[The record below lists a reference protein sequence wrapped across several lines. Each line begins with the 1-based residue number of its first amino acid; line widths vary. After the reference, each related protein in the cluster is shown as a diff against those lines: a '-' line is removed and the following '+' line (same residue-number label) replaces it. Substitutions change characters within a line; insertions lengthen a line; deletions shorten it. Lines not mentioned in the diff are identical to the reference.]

1 MKKSV
6 LTISNLSSLASCT
19 SVTTEN
25 EAVQPLT
32 IDDLAIQVS
41 KDENRE
47 FSFTNKRSAYWYGRT
62 HQDHFGEWFAG
73 WNISTRRVLSD
84 YSLSIDGQPLLRA
97 EADSTTVA
105 PDGIVRQWP
114 QAKEQ
119 MRMIDNDDL
128 ILIAVEAPQAKIISI
143 CFDKRLIAKTQGQKE
158 SLCLYPEQTPEL
170 IIKAVPVKP
179 ADIQT
184 DDSTLTAPAQAG
196 GFLLTYG
203 TESHCDSLI
212 SMYRIKSDSLLEA
225 RRQRMNTLLSENVPM
240 RSNLPEL
247 DKAIAWLT
255 LTTDQLITCQQGKG
269 IYAGLPWF
277 NTYWGRDIFISLP
290 GATLVTGQFGE
301 AEEILRDFGRLQDR
315 REDSPTM
322 GRIPNLATP
331 DGVWYNTT
339 DGTPRY
345 VMETEELLRYT
356 GDKQFLQDVY
366 PTIVMS
372 IEQAIARSTDEKG
385 YLLHADAD
393 TWMDVKHEVP
403 ASPRGD
409 RANDIQWL
417 WYRQLMAGVGLA
429 RLMNDTANAEKWEQ
443 KAQQL
448 ANNFERDY
456 CDKADTLIYDHLNSD
471 GTPDKQ
477 YRPNQLFCFELIGDE
492 DFKKAV
498 TIKAWQNLAY
508 PWGVA
513 SLEQHDSQFHPYHH
527 WDEKYHFDD
536 AYHNGT
542 VWLWLNGIFMQ
553 RMIEIGEVETA
564 WQLFSNMN
572 RQALKEGAIGS
583 LSECADAHPH
593 PGQQWADRSGAFLQA
608 WSNAEQLRVWYQCF
622 LGVQPDLLNGV
633 VTVRPILPKEISR
646 LYQRVKLGK
655 GYLIFN
661 YKDGK
666 FDIRLD
672 GLDAKLQMILPEDR
686 ATNSN
691 IIPFCKPDNTL
702 YENGY
707 ARD

>member
-1 MKKSV
+1 MKKSL
-6 LTISNLSSLASCT
+6 LTIGILACLASCT
-19 SVTTEN
+19 TESESVR
-25 EAVQPLT
+25 PLT

-47 FSFTNKRSAYWYGRT
+47 YSFTNKRSAYWYGRT

-97 EADSTTVA
+97 EAGRVTVA

-114 QAKEQ
+114 QAREQ
-119 MRMIDNDDL
+119 MKLIDNDDL
-128 ILIAVEAPQAKIISI
+128 ILIGVEASKAKTISI
-143 CFDKRLIAKTQGQKE
+143 SFDKRLIAQTKGQKDA
-158 SLCLYPEQTPEL
+158 LCLIPEQTPEL
-170 IIKAVPVKP
+170 MIKAVPVKP
-179 ADIQT
+179 VDIQT
-184 DDSTLTAPAQAG
+184 SDSTLTASAQAG
-196 GFLLTYG
+196 GFLLAYG

-212 SMYRIKSDSLLEA
+212 SLYRIQGESLLKA
-225 RRQRMNTLLSENVPM
+225 RRQRMNTLLSENVPLC
-240 RSNLPEL
+240 SNLPEL
-247 DKAIAWLT
+247 DKALAWLT

-366 PTIVMS
+366 PTIVLS

-417 WYRQLMAGVGLA
+417 WYRQLMAGASLA

-443 KAQQL
+443 KALQL
-448 ANNFERDY
+448 ANNFEHDY

-471 GTPDKQ
+471 GTPDRQ

-492 DFKKAV
+492 QFKKAV

-508 PWGVA
+508 PWGVG
-513 SLEQHDSQFHPYHH
+513 SLEQHDWQFHPYHH

-553 RMIEIGEVETA
+553 RMIEFGEVETA
-564 WQLFSNMN
+564 WGLFCNMN
-572 RQALKEGAIGS
+572 RQALREGAIGS
-583 LSECADAHPH
+583 LSECADAYPH
-593 PGQQWADRSGAFLQA
+593 PGKQWADRSGTFLQA

-622 LGVQPDLLNGV
+622 LGIRPDLLNGV
-633 VTVRPILPKEISR
+633 VTVKPMLPKEISR

-655 GYLIFN
+655 GYLVFN
-661 YKDGK
+661 YNNGK
-666 FDIRLD
+666 YDIRLD
-672 GLDAKLQMILPEDR
+672 GLDAKLQLILPKGGVPK
-686 ATNSN
+686 SN
-691 IIPFCKPDNTL
+691 IIPFCKPD
-702 YENGY
+702 GQP
-707 ARD
+707 

>member
-1 MKKSV
+1 MKKSI
-6 LTISNLSSLASCT
+6 LTIGILSSLASCT
-19 SVTTEN
+19 SFHTGKEY
-25 EAVQPLT
+25 VQPLT
-32 IDDLAIQVS
+32 VEDLTIQVS

-62 HQDHFGEWFAG
+62 HQDHFDEYFAG
-73 WNISTRRVLSD
+73 WNVATRRILSD
-84 YSLSIDGQPLLRA
+84 YSLSVDGQPLLRTEA
-97 EADSTTVA
+97 ENTSVA
-105 PDGIVRQWP
+105 PDCITRKWA

-119 MRMIDNDDL
+119 MRLIDDDDL
-128 ILIAVEAPQAKIISI
+128 IVIAVDAPEAKNISI
-143 CFDKRLIAKTQGQKE
+143 AFDQKLIDSTNEEKE
-158 SLCLYPEQTPEL
+158 SLCLIPQQTPEL
-170 IIKAVPVKP
+170 VIKAVPLKS

-184 DDSTLTAPAQAG
+184 KDSTLTIPAQAG
-196 GFLLTYG
+196 GFLLAYG
-203 TESHCDSLI
+203 TVSHCDSLI
-212 SMYRIKSDSLLEA
+212 GMFRAQGDSMIDA
-225 RRQRMNTLLSENVPM
+225 RRQRMNALLSENVPM
-240 RSNLPEL
+240 RSNLSDL

-315 REDSPTM
+315 RQDSPTM

-372 IEQAIARSTDEKG
+372 IEQAIAHSTDEKG

-403 ASPRGD
+403 ASPRGN
-409 RANDIQWL
+409 RANDVQWL
-417 WYRQLMAGVGLA
+417 WYRQLMAGVHLA
-429 RLMNDTANAEKWEQ
+429 QLMNDTANVSKWKEKAE
-443 KAQQL
+443 QL
-448 ANNFERDY
+448 AKNFESDY
-456 CDKADTLIYDHLNSD
+456 CAKADTLIYDHLNSD

-492 DFKKAV
+492 DFKKGV
-498 TIKAWQNLAY
+498 TRKAWQHLAY

-513 SLEQHDSQFHPYHH
+513 SLEQYDSQFHPYHH

-542 VWLWLNGIFMQ
+542 VWLWLNGIAMQ
-553 RMIEIGEVETA
+553 RMIECGEIETA
-564 WQLFSNMN
+564 WKLFCNMN
-572 RQALKEGAIGS
+572 RQALQEGAVGS

-593 PGQQWADRSGAFLQA
+593 PGKQWANRSGTFLQA

-622 LGVQPDLLNGV
+622 LGIQPDLLNGV
-633 VTVRPILPKEISR
+633 VKVKPMLPKEITR
-646 LYQRVKLGK
+646 LSLRVKLGK
-655 GYLIFN
+655 GYLI
-661 YKDGK
+661 YKYADGK
-666 FDIRLD
+666 FDIRLS
-672 GLDAKLQMILPEDR
+672 GIDAQLQLILPEKGELKDEV
-686 ATNSN
+686 
-691 IIPFCKPDNTL
+691 IPFCKPDSSIIL
-702 YENGY
+702 KYK
-707 ARD
+707 

>member
-1 MKKSV
+1 MKKSI
-6 LTISNLSSLASCT
+6 LTISILSSLASCT
-19 SVTTEN
+19 SVHTDKED
-25 EAVQPLT
+25 VQPLT
-32 IDDLAIQVS
+32 VEDLTIQIS
-41 KDENRE
+41 KGENRE

-62 HQDHFGEWFAG
+62 HQDHFDEYFAG
-73 WNISTRRVLSD
+73 WNVATRRILSD
-84 YSLSIDGQPLLRA
+84 YSLLVDGQPLLRTDA
-97 EADSTTVA
+97 ENTSVT
-105 PDGIVRQWP
+105 PDCITRQWA

-119 MRMIDNDDL
+119 MRLIDDDDL
-128 ILIAVEAPQAKIISI
+128 IVIALDAPGAKNISI
-143 CFDKRLIAKTQGQKE
+143 AFDQKLIDSTKGQKG
-158 SLCLYPEQTPEL
+158 SLCLCPQQTPEL
-170 IIKAVPVKP
+170 MIKAVPMKP

-184 DDSTLTAPAQAG
+184 EDSTLTVSAQTG
-196 GFLLTYG
+196 GFLLAYG

-212 SMYRIKSDSLLEA
+212 SMFHAYGDSMIDS
-225 RRQRMNTLLSENVPM
+225 RRQRMNALLSENVPM
-240 RSNLPEL
+240 RSNLPDL
-247 DKAIAWLT
+247 DKAMAWLT

-301 AEEILRDFGRLQDR
+301 TEEILRDFGRLQDR
-315 REDSPTM
+315 RQDSPTM

-403 ASPRGD
+403 ASPRGN
-409 RANDIQWL
+409 RANDVQWL
-417 WYRQLMAGVGLA
+417 WYRQLMAGVHLA
-429 RLMNDTANAEKWEQ
+429 QLMNDTANVSKWKEKAE
-443 KAQQL
+443 QL

-456 CDKADTLIYDHLNSD
+456 CDKADTFIYDHLNND
-471 GTPDKQ
+471 GTPDRQ

-498 TIKAWQNLAY
+498 TRKAWQHLAY

-542 VWLWLNGIFMQ
+542 VWLWLNGIAMQ
-553 RMIEIGEVETA
+553 RMIECGEVETA
-564 WQLFSNMN
+564 WQLFCNMN
-572 RQALKEGAIGS
+572 RQALQEGAVGS

-593 PGQQWADRSGAFLQA
+593 PGKQWADRSGTFLQA

-622 LGVQPDLLNGV
+622 LGIQPDLLNGMV
-633 VTVRPILPKEISR
+633 KVKPMLPKEINR
-646 LYQRVKLGK
+646 LSLRVKLGK
-655 GYLIFN
+655 GYLI
-661 YKDGK
+661 YKYADGK
-666 FDIRLD
+666 FDIHLS
-672 GLDAKLQMILPEDR
+672 GIDAQLQLTLPEKGELGDSV
-686 ATNSN
+686 T
-691 IIPFCKPDNTL
+691 PFCKPDSSIIL
-702 YENGY
+702 KYK
-707 ARD
+707 

>member
-1 MKKSV
+1 MKKS
-6 LTISNLSSLASCT
+6 LLALGILACLASC
-19 SVTTEN
+19 STEN
-25 EAVQPLT
+25 IQPLT
-32 IDDLAIQVS
+32 IDDLAIRVS

-47 FSFTNKRSAYWYGRT
+47 YSFTNKRSAYWYSRT
-62 HQDHFGEWFAG
+62 HQDHFGVWFAG

-84 YSLSIDGQPLLRA
+84 YSLSIDGQPLLRGDA
-97 EADSTTVA
+97 ESTTVA

-114 QAKEQ
+114 QAREQ

-128 ILIAVEAPQAKIISI
+128 ILIAVDAPQAKSISI
-143 CFDKRLIAKTQGQKE
+143 SFDKKLIATTKGQDDA
-158 SLCLYPEQTPEL
+158 LCLIPEQTPEL
-170 IIKAVPVKP
+170 MIKAVPVNP
-179 ADIQT
+179 VDIQT
-184 DDSTLTAPAQAG
+184 SDSTLTAPAHSG
-196 GFLLTYG
+196 GFLLACG
-203 TESHCDSLI
+203 TEAHCDSLI
-212 SMYRIKSDSLLEA
+212 SLYRIQGDSLLEA
-225 RRQRMNTLLSENVPM
+225 RRERMNTLLSENVPM

-247 DKAIAWLT
+247 DKALSWLT
-255 LTTDQLITCQQGKG
+255 LTMDQLITCQQGKG

-366 PTIVMS
+366 PTIVLS

-429 RLMNDTANAEKWEQ
+429 RLMNDTAKAEKWEQ

-448 ANNFERDY
+448 ANNFENDY

-471 GTPDKQ
+471 GSPDKQ

-492 DFKKAV
+492 QFKKAV
-498 TIKAWQNLAY
+498 TMKAWQNLAY

-513 SLEQHDSQFHPYHH
+513 SLEQHDAQFHPYHH
-527 WDEKYHFDD
+527 WDQKYHFDD

-553 RMIEIGEVETA
+553 RMIECGEVETA
-564 WQLFSNMN
+564 WGLFCNMN

-583 LSECADAHPH
+583 LSECADAYPH
-593 PGQQWADRSGAFLQA
+593 PGKQWAERSGTFLQA

-622 LGVQPDLLNGV
+622 LGIRPDLLNGV
-633 VTVRPILPKEISR
+633 VTVKPMLPKEISS

-661 YKDGK
+661 YKNGK

-672 GLDAKLQMILPEDR
+672 GIDAKLELILPEGG
-686 ATNSN
+686 ASNSG
-691 IIPFCKPDNTL
+691 IIPFCTPDDSLLQTL
-702 YENGY
+702 
-707 ARD
+707 R

>member
-1 MKKSV
+1 MKKSI
-6 LTISNLSSLASCT
+6 LTIGILSSLASCT
-19 SVTTEN
+19 SVHTGKEY
-25 EAVQPLT
+25 VQPLT
-32 IDDLAIQVS
+32 VDDLAIQVS

-47 FSFTNKRSAYWYGRT
+47 FSFTNKRSAYWYDRT
-62 HQDHFGEWFAG
+62 HQDHFGEYFAG
-73 WNISTRRVLSD
+73 WNVATRRILSD
-84 YSLSIDGQPLLRA
+84 YSLSVDGQPLLRTDA
-97 EADSTTVA
+97 ENTSVA
-105 PDGIVRQWP
+105 PDCIIRQWA

-119 MRMIDNDDL
+119 MRLIDNDDL
-128 ILIAVEAPQAKIISI
+128 IMIAVDAPEAKNISI
-143 CFDKRLIAKTQGQKE
+143 AFDHKLIDSTKGQKE
-158 SLCLYPEQTPEL
+158 SLCLIPQQTPEL
-170 IIKAVPVKP
+170 VIKAVPMKP

-184 DDSTLTAPAQAG
+184 EDSTLTVPAQAG
-196 GFLLTYG
+196 GFLLAYG
-203 TESHCDSLI
+203 TETHCDSLI
-212 SMYRIKSDSLLEA
+212 SMFRAQGDSMIDA

-240 RSNLPEL
+240 RSNLTDL
-247 DKAIAWLT
+247 DKAIAWIT

-290 GATLVTGQFGE
+290 GATLVTGQFSE

-315 REDSPTM
+315 RQDSPTM

-372 IEQAIARSTDEKG
+372 IEQAIASSTDEKG

-403 ASPRGD
+403 ASPRGN
-409 RANDIQWL
+409 RANDVQWL
-417 WYRQLMAGVGLA
+417 WYRQLMAGVHLA
-429 RLMNDTANAEKWEQ
+429 QLMNDTANVSKWKYKAE
-443 KAQQL
+443 QL

-498 TIKAWQNLAY
+498 TRKTWQHLAY
-508 PWGVA
+508 PWGMA
-513 SLEQHDSQFHPYHH
+513 SLEQYDSQFHPYHH

-542 VWLWLNGIFMQ
+542 VWLWLNGIAMQ
-553 RMIEIGEVETA
+553 RMIECGEVETA
-564 WQLFSNMN
+564 WQLFCNMN
-572 RQALKEGAIGS
+572 RQALQEGAVGS
-583 LSECADAHPH
+583 LSECADAHPR
-593 PGQQWADRSGAFLQA
+593 PGKQWADRSGTFLQA

-622 LGVQPDLLNGV
+622 LGIQPDLLNGV
-633 VTVRPILPKEISR
+633 VRVKPMLPKEISH
-646 LYQRVKLGK
+646 LSLRVKLGK
-655 GYLIFN
+655 GYLV
-661 YKDGK
+661 YKYADGK
-666 FDIRLD
+666 FDIRLN
-672 GLDAKLQMILPEDR
+672 GIDAQLQLILPEKGELRDEV
-686 ATNSN
+686 
-691 IIPFCKPDNTL
+691 IPFCKPNSSIIL
-702 YENGY
+702 KYK
-707 ARD
+707 

>member
-1 MKKSV
+1 MKKSL
-6 LTISNLSSLASCT
+6 LTIGILACLASCA
-19 SVTTEN
+19 TESEN
-25 EAVQPLT
+25 VQPLT

-47 FSFTNKRSAYWYGRT
+47 YSFTNKRSAYWYGRT

-73 WNISTRRVLSD
+73 WNVSTRRVLSD

-97 EADSTTVA
+97 EADSVTVA

-114 QAKEQ
+114 QAGEQ
-119 MRMIDNDDL
+119 MRMIDDDDL
-128 ILIAVEAPQAKIISI
+128 ILIAVEAPQAQNFSI
-143 CFDKRLIAKTQGQKE
+143 NFDKKLIVETKGLNGA
-158 SLCLYPEQTPEL
+158 LCLIPEQTPEL
-170 IIKAVPVKP
+170 MIKAVPVKP
-179 ADIQT
+179 VDIQIS
-184 DDSTLTAPAQAG
+184 DSTLTASAQAG
-196 GFLLTYG
+196 GFLLAYG
-203 TESHCDSLI
+203 TEPHCDSLI
-212 SMYRIKSDSLLEA
+212 SKFRIQGDSLLEA
-225 RRQRMNTLLSENVPM
+225 RRQRMNTLLSENVPI

-417 WYRQLMAGVGLA
+417 WYRQLMAGASLA
-429 RLMNDTANAEKWEQ
+429 RLMNDTENAVKWEQ
-443 KAQQL
+443 KALQL

-471 GTPDKQ
+471 GTPDRQ
-477 YRPNQLFCFELIGDE
+477 YRPNQLFCFELIDDE
-492 DFKKAV
+492 PFKKAV
-498 TIKAWQNLAY
+498 TMKAWQDLAY

-513 SLEQHDSQFHPYHH
+513 SLEQHDGQFHPYHH

-553 RMIEIGEVETA
+553 RMVECGEVETA
-564 WQLFSNMN
+564 WGLFCNMN
-572 RQALKEGAIGS
+572 RQALKEGAVGS
-583 LSECADAHPH
+583 LSECADAYPH
-593 PGQQWADRSGAFLQA
+593 PGKQWADRSGTFLQA

-622 LGVQPDLLNGV
+622 LGIRPDLLNGV
-633 VTVRPILPKEISR
+633 VTVTPMLPKEISR

-655 GYLIFN
+655 GYLVFD

-666 FDIRLD
+666 YDIRLD
-672 GLDAKLQMILPEDR
+672 GLDAKLQLILPEGGVFKSD
-686 ATNSN
+686 
-691 IIPFCKPDNTL
+691 IIPFCKPDDSVIKTL
-702 YENGY
+702 
-707 ARD
+707 R

>member
-1 MKKSV
+1 MKKYL
-6 LTISNLSSLASCT
+6 LTIGMLVSLASCT
-19 SVTTEN
+19 SIFSGN
-25 EAVQPLT
+25 KAVEPLT
-32 IDDLAIQVS
+32 IDDLAIRVGRE
-41 KDENRE
+41 ENRE

-62 HQDHFGEWFAG
+62 HQDHFAEWFAG
-73 WNISTRRVLSD
+73 WNISTRRVMSD

-97 EADSTTVA
+97 DADCITVT
-105 PDGIVRQWP
+105 PDGISRQWP
-114 QAKEQ
+114 MVTER
-119 MRMIDNDDL
+119 MTMIDNEDL
-128 ILIAVEAPQAKIISI
+128 VLIALEATKANNITID
-143 CFDKRLIAKTQGQKE
+143 FDKRLIAKVKGQKE
-158 SLCLYPEQTPEL
+158 ALCLVPEQTPEK
-170 IIKAVPVKP
+170 IIKVVPVKP
-179 ADIQT
+179 ADVQT
-184 DDSTLTAPAQAG
+184 SESSLTTPALAG
-196 GFLLTYG
+196 GFLLAYG

-212 SMYRIKSDSLLEA
+212 NMFRKQGDSLLDA
-225 RRQRMNTLLSENVPM
+225 RRHRMNTLLSENVPIN
-240 RSNLPEL
+240 SNLPDL
-247 DKAIAWLT
+247 DKAISWLT

-315 REDSPTM
+315 RKDSPTI

-331 DGVWYNTT
+331 DGIWYNTT

-356 GDKQFLQDVY
+356 GDKQFLQEIY

-372 IEQAIARSTDEKG
+372 IEQAIAHSTDEKG

-417 WYRQLMAGVGLA
+417 WYRQLKAGVGLA
-429 RLMNDTANAEKWEQ
+429 RLMNDADRADKWEQ
-443 KAQQL
+443 MALQL
-448 ANNFERDY
+448 ANNFELDY
-456 CDKADTLIYDHLNSD
+456 CDKDNILIYDHLNSD
-471 GTPDKQ
+471 GTPDRQ
-477 YRPNQLFCFELIGDE
+477 YRPNQLFCFDLIGDD
-492 DFKKAV
+492 DFKRAV
-498 TIKAWQNLAY
+498 TIKAWQNLVY

-513 SLEQHDSQFHPYHH
+513 SLEQHDEQFHPYHH
-527 WDEKYHFDD
+527 WDEKYYFDD

-553 RMIEIGEVETA
+553 RMIECGEVETA
-564 WQLFSNMN
+564 WALFSNMN

-593 PGQQWADRSGAFLQA
+593 RDRLWADRTGTFLQA
-608 WSNAEQLRVWYQCF
+608 WSNAEQLRVWHQCF
-622 LGVQPDLLNGV
+622 LGIQPDLLNGIV
-633 VTVRPILPKEISR
+633 KVKPVLPKEINR

-661 YKDGK
+661 YIDGNC
-666 FDIRLD
+666 DVRLD
-672 GLDAKLQMILPEDR
+672 GLDARLELILPEVSY
-686 ATNSN
+686 NSP
-691 IIPFCKPDNTL
+691 IPFCAPDSTVIRTK
-702 YENGY
+702 Y
-707 ARD
+707 

>member
-1 MKKSV
+1 M
-6 LTISNLSSLASCT
+6 
-19 SVTTEN
+19 
-25 EAVQPLT
+25 T

-62 HQDHFGEWFAG
+62 HQDHFGEYFAG

-84 YSLSIDGQPLLRA
+84 YSLSIDGQLLLRA
-97 EADSTTVA
+97 EAENTSVA
-105 PDGIVRQWP
+105 PDGIIRQWS
-114 QAKEQ
+114 QAREQ
-119 MRMIDNDDL
+119 MTMIDNEDL
-128 ILIAVEAPQAKIISI
+128 IRIAVEAPKAQHISI
-143 CFDKRLIAKTQGQKE
+143 GFDKRLIGKTQGHKE
-158 SLCLYPEQTPEL
+158 SICLFPEQTPERM
-170 IIKAVPVKP
+170 IKVVPVKP
-179 ADIQT
+179 VDIQT
-184 DDSTLTAPAQAG
+184 DDNTLIAPAEAG
-196 GFLLTYG
+196 GFLLAYG

-212 SMYRIKSDSLLEA
+212 SMYRLQGDRLLEA
-225 RRQRMNTLLSENVPM
+225 RRQRMNTLLSENVPIN
-240 RSNLPEL
+240 SNLPEL
-247 DKAIAWLT
+247 DKAIAWLA
-255 LTTDQLITCQQGKG
+255 LTMDQLITCQQGKG

-356 GDKQFLQDVY
+356 GDKKFLQDVY
-366 PTIVMS
+366 PTIVLS
-372 IEQAIARSTDEKG
+372 IDQAIARSTDEKG

-429 RLMNDTANAEKWEQ
+429 RLMNDTANADKWEQ
-443 KAQQL
+443 KATQL
-448 ANNFERDY
+448 ANNFEHDY
-456 CDKADTLIYDHLNSD
+456 CDKADILIYDHLNSD

-477 YRPNQLFCFELIGDE
+477 YRPNQLFCFELISDE

-498 TIKAWQNLAY
+498 TLKAWQNLVY

-513 SLEQHDSQFHPYHH
+513 SLEQHDDQFHPYHH

-553 RMIEIGEVETA
+553 RMIEFGEVETA
-564 WQLFSNMN
+564 WQLFCNMN

-593 PGQQWADRSGAFLQA
+593 PGKQWADRSGTFLQA

-622 LGVQPDLLNGV
+622 LGIQPDLLNGV
-633 VTVRPILPKEISR
+633 VTVKPMLPKEISR
-646 LYQRVKLGK
+646 LSLRVKLGK

-666 FDIRLD
+666 YDIRLN
-672 GLDAKLQMILPEDR
+672 GLDAQLQLILPEKG
-686 ATNSN
+686 ASKSN
-691 IIPFCKPDNTL
+691 IVPFCKPDNTIIL
-702 YENGY
+702 
-707 ARD
+707 

>member
-1 MKKSV
+1 MKKSI
-6 LTISNLSSLASCT
+6 LTIGILSSLASCT
-19 SVTTEN
+19 SVHTNKGE
-25 EAVQPLT
+25 VQPLT
-32 IDDLAIQVS
+32 VEDLTIQVG

-62 HQDHFGEWFAG
+62 HQDHFDEYFAG
-73 WNISTRRVLSD
+73 WNVATRRILSD
-84 YSLSIDGQPLLRA
+84 YSLSVDGQPLLRTDA
-97 EADSTTVA
+97 ENTSVA
-105 PDGIVRQWP
+105 PDCITRQWT

-119 MRMIDNDDL
+119 MRLIDDDDL
-128 ILIAVEAPQAKIISI
+128 IIIAVDVPKAKNISI
-143 CFDKRLIAKTQGQKE
+143 AFDQKLIGSTKGQKE
-158 SLCLYPEQTPEL
+158 SLCLIPQQAPEL
-170 IIKAVPVKP
+170 VIKAVPMKP

-184 DDSTLTAPAQAG
+184 EDSTLTVLAQAG
-196 GFLLTYG
+196 GFLLAYG

-212 SMYRIKSDSLLEA
+212 GMFRAQGDSMIVA
-225 RRQRMNTLLSENVPM
+225 RRQRMNALLSENVPM
-240 RSNLPEL
+240 RSNLPDL
-247 DKAIAWLT
+247 DKAMAWLT

-315 REDSPTM
+315 RQDSPTM

-345 VMETEELLRYT
+345 VMETDELLRYT

-403 ASPRGD
+403 ASPRGN
-409 RANDIQWL
+409 RANDVQWL
-417 WYRQLMAGVGLA
+417 WYKQLMAGVHLA
-429 RLMNDTANAEKWEQ
+429 QLMNDTANVNKWKEKAE
-443 KAQQL
+443 QL

-456 CDKADTLIYDHLNSD
+456 CDKADTLVYDHLNSD

-492 DFKKAV
+492 DFKKTV
-498 TIKAWQNLAY
+498 TRKAWQHLAY

-513 SLEQHDSQFHPYHH
+513 SLEQYDSQFHPFHH

-542 VWLWLNGIFMQ
+542 VWLWLNGIAMQ
-553 RMIEIGEVETA
+553 RMIECGEVETA
-564 WQLFSNMN
+564 WQLFCNMN
-572 RQALKEGAIGS
+572 RQALNEGAVGS
-583 LSECADAHPH
+583 LSECADAHPR
-593 PGQQWADRSGAFLQA
+593 PGKQWAERSGTFLQA

-622 LGVQPDLLNGV
+622 LGIQPDLLNGV
-633 VTVRPILPKEISR
+633 VKVKPMLPKEINHLS
-646 LYQRVKLGK
+646 LRVKLGK
-655 GYLIFN
+655 GYLV
-661 YKDGK
+661 YKYADGK
-666 FDIRLD
+666 FDVRLS
-672 GLDAKLQMILPEDR
+672 GIDAQLQLILPEKGELRDGV
-686 ATNSN
+686 
-691 IIPFCKPDNTL
+691 IPFCKPDSSIIL
-702 YENGY
+702 KYK
-707 ARD
+707 

>member
-1 MKKSV
+1 MKKSI
-6 LTISNLSSLASCT
+6 LTISILSSLASCT
-19 SVTTEN
+19 SVPTDEST
-25 EAVQPLT
+25 QPLT
-32 IDDLAIQVS
+32 VEDLAVQVS

-62 HQDHFGEWFAG
+62 HQDHFDEYFAG
-73 WNISTRRVLSD
+73 WNVATRRILSD
-84 YSLSIDGQPLLRA
+84 YSLSIDGQPLLRT
-97 EADSTTVA
+97 EADNTTVA
-105 PDGIVRQWP
+105 PDCITRQWP

-119 MRMIDNDDL
+119 MRLIDNDDL
-128 ILIAVEAPQAKIISI
+128 IIVAVDAPDAKNISI
-143 CFDKRLIAKTQGQKE
+143 AFDQRLIDSARGQKE
-158 SLCLYPEQTPEL
+158 SLCLIPQQTPEQ
-170 IIKAVPVKP
+170 IIKVVPMKS

-184 DDSTLTAPAQAG
+184 EDSTLTISAQAG
-196 GFLLTYG
+196 GFLLAYG

-212 SMYRIKSDSLLEA
+212 NMFRAQSDSFIDA
-225 RRQRMNTLLSENVPM
+225 RRQRMNALLSENVPM
-240 RSNLPEL
+240 RSNLPDL
-247 DKAIAWLT
+247 DKAMAWLT

-290 GATLVTGQFGE
+290 GAALVTGQFGE

-315 REDSPTM
+315 RQDSPTM

-366 PTIVMS
+366 PTIIMS

-403 ASPRGD
+403 ASPRGN
-409 RANDIQWL
+409 RANDVQWL
-417 WYRQLMAGVGLA
+417 WYRQLMAGVHLA
-429 RLMNDTANAEKWEQ
+429 QLMNDTANVSKWKEKAE
-443 KAQQL
+443 QL
-448 ANNFERDY
+448 ANNFEHDF
-456 CDKADTLIYDHLNSD
+456 CDKTDTLIYDHLNSD

-492 DFKKAV
+492 NFKKAV
-498 TIKAWQNLAY
+498 TRKAWQLLAY

-513 SLEQHDSQFHPYHH
+513 SLEQHDRQFHPYHH

-553 RMIEIGEVETA
+553 RMIECGEVETA
-564 WQLFSNMN
+564 WQLFCNMN
-572 RQALKEGAIGS
+572 RQALQEGAVGS
-583 LSECADAHPH
+583 LSECADAHPR
-593 PGQQWADRSGAFLQA
+593 PGKQWADRSGTFLQA

-622 LGVQPDLLNGV
+622 LGIQPDLLNGV
-633 VTVRPILPKEISR
+633 VKVKPMLPKEISR
-646 LYQRVKLGK
+646 LSLRVKLGK
-655 GYLIFN
+655 GYLN
-661 YKDGK
+661 YKYEDGK
-666 FDIRLD
+666 FDISVS
-672 GLDAKLQMILPEDR
+672 GIDAQLQLILPEEGELKD
-686 ATNSN
+686 SL
-691 IIPFCKPDNTL
+691 IPFCKPNSSL
-702 YENGY
+702 VFKFK
-707 ARD
+707 

>member
-1 MKKSV
+1 MKKSLLV
-6 LTISNLSSLASCT
+6 LGILAYLTSC
-19 SVTTEN
+19 STEN
-25 EAVQPLT
+25 VQPLT
-32 IDDLAIQVS
+32 IDDLAIQVT

-47 FSFTNKRSAYWYGRT
+47 YSFTNKRSAYWYGRT

-97 EADSTTVA
+97 DAESTTVA
-105 PDGIVRQWP
+105 PDGIVRQWQ
-114 QAKEQ
+114 QAREQ

-128 ILIAVEAPQAKIISI
+128 ILIAVDAPQAERISI
-143 CFDKRLIAKTQGQKE
+143 SFDQKLIAKTKGLNE
-158 SLCLYPEQTPEL
+158 ALCLFPEQTPEL
-170 IIKAVPVKP
+170 MIKAVPVNP
-179 ADIQT
+179 VDIQT
-184 DDSTLTAPAQAG
+184 SDNTLTASTQAG
-196 GFLLTYG
+196 GFLLAYG

-212 SMYRIKSDSLLEA
+212 SMYRIQGDRLLEA
-225 RRQRMNTLLSENVPM
+225 RRERMNKLLSENVPI

-247 DKAIAWLT
+247 DKALAWLT

-301 AEEILRDFGRLQDR
+301 AEEILRGFGRLQDR

-366 PTIVMS
+366 PTIVLS

-417 WYRQLMAGVGLA
+417 WYRQLMAGASLA
-429 RLMNDTANAEKWEQ
+429 RLMNDTANADKWEQ
-443 KAQQL
+443 KALQL
-448 ANNFERDY
+448 ASNFERDY
-456 CDKADTLIYDHLNSD
+456 CNKADTLIYDHLNSD

-477 YRPNQLFCFELIGDE
+477 YRPNQLFCFDLIGDE
-492 DFKKAV
+492 QFTKAV
-498 TIKAWQNLAY
+498 TLKAWQNLAY

-527 WDEKYHFDD
+527 WDQKYHFDD

-553 RMIEIGEVETA
+553 RMIECGEVETA
-564 WQLFSNMN
+564 WGLFCNMN

-583 LSECADAHPH
+583 LSECADAYPH
-593 PGQQWADRSGAFLQA
+593 PGKQWADRSGTFLQA

-622 LGVQPDLLNGV
+622 LGIRPDLLNGV
-633 VTVRPILPKEISR
+633 VTVKPMLPKEISR
-646 LYQRVKLGK
+646 LYQRIKLGK
-655 GYLIFN
+655 GYLVFN
-661 YKDGK
+661 YKNGK

-672 GLDAKLQMILPEDR
+672 GIDAKLDLILPEGGASRSD
-686 ATNSN
+686 
-691 IIPFCKPDNTL
+691 IIPFCNPDDSILMTM
-702 YENGY
+702 
-707 ARD
+707 

>member
-1 MKKSV
+1 MKKS
-6 LTISNLSSLASCT
+6 LLAISILISLLASCT
-19 SVTTEN
+19 SVTTKTI
-25 EAVQPLT
+25 PSLT
-32 IDDLAIQVS
+32 SDDLAIQVR

-62 HQDHFGEWFAG
+62 HQDHFGAHFAG

-84 YSLSIDGQPLLRA
+84 YSLLIDGHPLLRA
-97 EADSTTVA
+97 EADSTTVT
-105 PDGIVRQWP
+105 PDGIVRQWS

-119 MRMIDNDDL
+119 MKLIDNDDL
-128 ILIAVEAPQAKIISI
+128 ILIAVDASQAGNISI
-143 CFDKRLIAKTQGQKE
+143 SFDKKLIAKTKGQKE
-158 SLCLYPEQTPEL
+158 SLCLFPEQTPEL
-170 IIKAVPVKP
+170 MIKAVPLKP
-179 ADIQT
+179 VDIQT
-184 DDSTLTAPAQAG
+184 FDSTLTAPAQAG
-196 GFLLTYG
+196 GFLLAYG

-212 SMYRIKSDSLLEA
+212 SRYRIQGDSMLEA
-225 RRQRMNTLLSENVPM
+225 RRQRMNTLLSENVPVH
-240 RSNLPEL
+240 SNLPEL
-247 DKAIAWLT
+247 DKALAWLA
-255 LTTDQLITCQQGKG
+255 LTTDQLITNQQGKG

-301 AEEILRDFGRLQDR
+301 AKEILKDFGRLQDR

-356 GDKQFLQDVY
+356 GDKKFLHDVY

-372 IEQAIARSTDEKG
+372 IEQAIARSTDKKG

-403 ASPRGD
+403 ASPRGN

-417 WYRQLMAGVGLA
+417 WYRQLMAGVRLA
-429 RLMNDTANAEKWEQ
+429 RLMNDAANAEKWEQ
-443 KAQQL
+443 KALQL

-456 CDKADTLIYDHLNSD
+456 CDKADTLIYDHLNND

-492 DFKKAV
+492 EFKKAV
-498 TIKAWQNLAY
+498 TVKAWQNLAY

-513 SLEQHDSQFHPYHH
+513 SLGQHDGQFHPYHH

-553 RMIEIGEVETA
+553 RMIEYGEVETA
-564 WQLFSNMN
+564 WKLFCNMN

-593 PGQQWADRSGAFLQA
+593 PGKQWAERSGTFLQA

-622 LGVQPDLLNGV
+622 LGIQPDLLNGV
-633 VTVRPILPKEISR
+633 VTVKPMLPKEISH
-646 LYQRVKLGK
+646 LSLRVKLGK

-661 YKDGK
+661 YNDRK

-672 GLDAKLQMILPEDR
+672 HLDAKLQLILPEDG
-686 ATNSN
+686 ASKSN
-691 IIPFCKPDNTL
+691 IIPFCKPDNTIIQK
-702 YENGY
+702 YK
-707 ARD
+707 